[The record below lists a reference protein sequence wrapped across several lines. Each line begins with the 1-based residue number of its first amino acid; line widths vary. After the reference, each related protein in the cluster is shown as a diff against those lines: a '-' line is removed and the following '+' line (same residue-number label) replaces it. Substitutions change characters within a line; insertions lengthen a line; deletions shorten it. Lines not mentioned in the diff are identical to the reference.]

1 MVSGQRGKMQIVN
14 QVVKLSDQPGITE
27 IQIMINQVFLKV
39 AANTPNIEFGHH
51 FSDRTP
57 KAQVTKVKIGKLDY
71 MKIKNVQA
79 SKYTINGVESEPT
92 E

>member
-1 MVSGQRGKMQIVN
+1 
-14 QVVKLSDQPGITE
+14 
-27 IQIMINQVFLKV
+27 MINQVFLKV